1 MKYSIGAMAV
11 LAGLAAATV
20 TAAGFEPYLPSSPK
34 VFKRVDADKNGK
46 VSLSELQPLAE
57 RRFQKFDADK
67 SGDVTAAEIDAA
79 LQKAMEL
86 RRNRMLKSMDADSSG
101 NITKAE
107 LDQAVAA
114 LLKAADADSDGG
126 VTLVEARKFKVTK
139 VKKAATGETAN

>member
-1 MKYSIGAMAV
+1 MKYTIGAMAI
-11 LAGLAAATV
+11 LAGVAAATV
-20 TAAGFEPYLPSSPK
+20 TAAGFEPYLPNSPK
-34 VFKRVDADKNGK
+34 VFKRVDTNKDGK

-57 RRFQKFDADK
+57 KRFGKFDADK

-86 RRNRMLKSMDADSSG
+86 RRNRMLKTMDADSSG
-101 NITKAE
+101 NITRAE

-126 VTLVEARKFKVTK
+126 VTLAEARNFKVTK
-139 VKKAATGETAN
+139 VKKPATGETAN